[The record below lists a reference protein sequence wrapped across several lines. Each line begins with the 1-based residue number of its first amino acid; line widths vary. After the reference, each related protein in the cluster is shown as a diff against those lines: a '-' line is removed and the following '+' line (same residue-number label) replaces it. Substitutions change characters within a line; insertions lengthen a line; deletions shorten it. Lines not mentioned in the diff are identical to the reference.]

1 MSGYKTETRGTSN
14 TGHGRPPPVSSPP
27 CPLALLWITSWRGK
41 ICYSNSWLNS
51 QCFRWLNSYPTFFPL
66 TQLVPHMFR
75 VSMSSK
81 HVIWE
86 SCYLNFRGL
95 VLGCIEANFCKKLCV
110 GNGHPYLMQYMGRVD
125 VLPALA
131 RATCSLAQENNS
143 FFGLKFK
150 PKKDRQNEAWN
161 SWIAWN

>member
-1 MSGYKTETRGTSN
+1 M
-14 TGHGRPPPVSSPP
+14 
-27 CPLALLWITSWRGK
+27 L
-41 ICYSNSWLNS
+41 WLNS
-51 QCFRWLNSYPTFFPL
+51 QCFRWLNSYLTFFPL

-95 VLGCIEANFCKKLCV
+95 VLGCIEAKFCKTLCV

-161 SWIAWN
+161 SWISWNSLKTSRLNPAWEKSKVETRHFRCGTNPAWEKGKVEN